1 MVKSIFAALMV
12 TVFMTAHAM
21 ADTTQLHRV
30 VIAPQATA
38 TEVVVST
45 ATYQPGESI
54 ARHSHHGIE
63 ALYVI
68 KGARVELP
76 NGKQVALKTGANLL
90 NLRDQLHA
98 GFKVVGDSA
107 LKIYTVH
114 VVDMGKPLY
123 VVKPAS

>member
-1 MVKSIFAALMV
+1 MAKSIFAALMAAV
-12 TVFMTAHAM
+12 YTAAPVM
-21 ADTTQLHRV
+21 AESTELHRV
-30 VIAPQATA
+30 AITPQATT

-45 ATYQPGESI
+45 AAYYPGESI

-68 KGARVELP
+68 EGAMVELP
-76 NGKQVALKTGANLL
+76 GGKRVTLKTGANLL

-114 VVDMGKPLY
+114 VVDQGKPLY
-123 VVKPAS
+123 VVKSAK